1 MDSLVEHIELE
12 YADASSTDHDD
23 PVWSTMTSSAQRG
36 NVSVVTTTTTA
47 TRSSSSSSNKP
58 AYSTGGDGRRRA
70 TPGDTHLHNGR
81 HYNDNNNAV
90 NLDSTKQAEATGDSV
105 SVTLQS
111 FLEFSD
117 PDLQEKTLQ
126 FLDDPET
133 YFSHLEQEDNIKVG
147 VSCGLFIFIVAV
159 TLVMMFTLNPPM

>member
-12 YADASSTDHDD
+12 YADASTDHED

-36 NVSVVTTTTTA
+36 SVSVVTPSTTA
-47 TRSSSSSSNKP
+47 TRSSSSSSSNKP
-58 AYSTGGDGRRRA
+58 AYSTGGDGRRRT